1 MDKHDSDLLLLLGR
15 LDGKMDTLIAQQA
28 THDNRIRDLERSKW
42 MTQGFAAAVSGGVTF
57 LIHLL
62 GVLPK

>member
-28 THDNRIRDLERSKW
+28 THDTRIRDLERSKW
-42 MTQGFAAAVSGGVTF
+42 VTQGFAAAVSGIVTF
-57 LIHLL
+57 AIHLI